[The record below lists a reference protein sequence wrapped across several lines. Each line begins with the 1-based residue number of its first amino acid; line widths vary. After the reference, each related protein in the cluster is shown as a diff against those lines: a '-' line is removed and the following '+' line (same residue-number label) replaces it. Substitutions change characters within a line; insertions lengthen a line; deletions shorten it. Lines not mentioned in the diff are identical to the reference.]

1 MHIRGSFLPNNYLMK
16 TCHPSNAQTK
26 DVQRQSSWGI
36 SLEVWCFP
44 FPEWCFPSLGAFSS
58 RNGVFL
64 SLVVFFLPGVFCS
77 LPFLCRVLVCV
88 CIGCPGMSY
97 SIAISIVLASVVLVL
112 GDALG
117 VLAFVVLF
125 LNLFAPS
132 CVFFFEMFLE
142 GVWLWEKVGC
152 LCICCFV
159 LGRGVAARGGN
170 LKKESWRGG
179 WGVFIRGQVQC
190 TEESHIY
197 LCLMYI

>member
-16 TCHPSNAQTK
+16 TCPPSNAQTK

-44 FPEWCFPSLGAFSS
+44 FPEWCFPFLGVFSS

-64 SLVVFFLPGVFCS
+64 SLVVFFLPGRVFFLPWAFFLPCWGVFCS

-132 CVFFFEMFLE
+132 CVFSSRGSWKECGCERRLGAFAFVVLFLD
-142 GVWLWEKVGC
+142 GV
-152 LCICCFV
+152 
-159 LGRGVAARGGN
+159 
-170 LKKESWRGG
+170 
-179 WGVFIRGQVQC
+179 
-190 TEESHIY
+190 
-197 LCLMYI
+197 

>member
-36 SLEVWCFP
+36 SLDLEVWCFP

-132 CVFFFEMFLE
+132 CVFSSRCSWKECGCERRLGAFAFVVLFLD
-142 GVWLWEKVGC
+142 GV
-152 LCICCFV
+152 
-159 LGRGVAARGGN
+159 
-170 LKKESWRGG
+170 
-179 WGVFIRGQVQC
+179 
-190 TEESHIY
+190 
-197 LCLMYI
+197 